1 MTWVGDLFNGP
12 GWPFLFIVIYPVA
25 AVVAIEG
32 ARALD
37 SRDPFSAGIV
47 REAVYGL
54 LPAGAVWLILTE
66 LAGFP
71 PANVAVRIS
80 ETAFALIALYLIL
93 EVMQAVLGLLVGD
106 DRRAPKLLLD
116 TVRIAVALLWGA
128 VVVSRIWDIDLGSLF
143 AAMGVGSIVLGF
155 ALQEFL
161 GNMLSGLGLL
171 SARKFEIGDWLVVDG
186 RPQRVT
192 AFDWRSATLVDA
204 GGTTAIV
211 ANSTLAKGN
220 LVIDARAGEGGWA
233 KLTLTLRIDVPP
245 EEARA
250 AIMEAAESVP
260 GRPSGT
266 KPRCLVTGIQDQ
278 RVSYLVM
285 LPVGDPGATSGP
297 KDEFL
302 SRFWYVAQRRAIPLQ
317 SPQDALFFSPPD
329 VSRLVQDSGAVRRH
343 PEVLA
348 DLVSSDALRRYRR
361 GDELLGE
368 GQSPSEVMIVAAGS
382 LAVLLPAGGGAVR
395 VETVGAGQ
403 LLVLPES
410 ISGAASPVRVVADTN
425 ADVVVIPRAAFVA
438 ALHANPG
445 FARDVSAI
453 AESRRKA
460 IAALRLGASRAA

>member
-1 MTWVGDLFNGP
+1 MTWIGDLLSGP
-12 GWPFLFIVIYPVA
+12 LWPFLFIVIYPVF

-37 SRDPFSAGIV
+37 ARDPFTAGIV
-47 REAVYGL
+47 RESVYGL
-54 LPAGAVWLILTE
+54 LPSGAVWLILTQ

-71 PANVAVRIS
+71 SDNAAVRIA
-80 ETAFALIALYLIL
+80 ETGFALIALYLIL
-93 EVMQAVLGLLVGD
+93 KVMQAMLAWLIGD
-106 DRRAPKLLLD
+106 ERRAPKLLLD
-116 TVRIAVALLWGA
+116 TVRIGVALLWGA
-128 VVVSRIWDIDLGSLF
+128 VVVSRIWNINLGSLF

-204 GGTTAIV
+204 SGTTTIV

-220 LVIDARAGEGGWA
+220 IVIDGKAGQGGWA
-233 KLTLTLRIDVPP
+233 KLTLSLGIDVAP

-250 AIMEAAESVP
+250 AILEAAESVP
-260 GRPSGT
+260 GRPAGA
-266 KPRCLVTGIQDQ
+266 KPRCLVTGIQNQ

-302 SRFWYVAQRRAIPLQ
+302 SRFWYAAQRRAISLQ
-317 SPQDALFFSPPD
+317 SPQDALLFSPPD
-329 VSRLVQDSGAVRRH
+329 VSRLLQDSGAVRRH

-348 DLVSSDALRRYRR
+348 GLVRADALRRYRR
-361 GDELLGE
+361 GDELLAEGE
-368 GQSPSEVMIVAAGS
+368 APAEVMIVAAGC
-382 LAVLLPAGGGAVR
+382 LAVLLPGAGEVVR
-395 VETVGAGQ
+395 VETIDAGQ
-403 LLVLPES
+403 LFVLSET
-410 ISGAASPVRVVADTN
+410 ISGTASPVRVVAETN
-425 ADVVVIPRAAFVA
+425 ADVVAIPRAAFVA
-438 ALHANPG
+438 ALHAHPG
-445 FARDVSAI
+445 FARDVNAI

-460 IAALRLGASRAA
+460 ILALRLDASRAA